1 MYFYFIQVL
10 IFLDS
15 HVEVNIDWIQPL
27 LNRVHANR
35 TQIIA
40 PIIDII
46 QPDTFDYKPS
56 PLVKGGFNWGLNFK
70 WDSLPKGILTTD
82 KDFIL
87 PIK

>member
-1 MYFYFIQVL
+1 MYKQVL

-27 LNRVHANR
+27 LTRVRDNR

-46 QPDTFDYKPS
+46 QPDTFDYKSS
-56 PLVKGGFNWGLNFK
+56 PLVRGGFNWGLNFK
-70 WDSLPKGILTTD
+70 WDSLPKGTLTTD
-82 KDFIL
+82 EDFVK